1 MAEQIIRHKSSPEA
15 CVQEAFER
23 VFLKPPSPPDVE
35 SAMRFI
41 GTSRVRN
48 DLKAGTDLNAGT
60 DLKAGTDLNEGG
72 DQRATMIEP
81 GWHDL
86 FVDYCH
92 VLINSNSF
100 LHLE

>member
-1 MAEQIIRHKSSPEA
+1 MAKQIIRHKSSPEA
-15 CVQEAFER
+15 CVHEAFER
-23 VFLKPPSPPDVE
+23 VFLKPPSPADVE

-48 DLKAGTDLNAGT
+48 DLNASNDLNV
-60 DLKAGTDLNEGG
+60 GG